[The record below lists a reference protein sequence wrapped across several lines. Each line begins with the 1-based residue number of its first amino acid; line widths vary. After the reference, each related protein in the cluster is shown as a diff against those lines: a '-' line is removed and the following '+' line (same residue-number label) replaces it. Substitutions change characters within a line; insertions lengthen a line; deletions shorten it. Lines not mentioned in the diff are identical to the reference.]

1 MRVWFAFLASRETK
15 QETTMPDHTT
25 PVAPIPAPTVHPH
38 GLENEHLDDQ
48 EKILAG
54 RYDVNY
60 PALLTK
66 DVAGG

>member
-1 MRVWFAFLASRETK
+1 
-15 QETTMPDHTT
+15 MPDHDK
-25 PVAPIPAPTVHPH
+25 PVAPVPAPTVLPH
-38 GLENEHLDDQ
+38 GVDNEHLDDQ

-54 RYDVNY
+54 RFDVNY

>member
-1 MRVWFAFLASRETK
+1 MLPH
-15 QETTMPDHTT
+15 PDQDK
-25 PVAPIPAPTVHPH
+25 PVAPPPAPKVQPQ
-38 GLENEHLDDQ
+38 GLDAEHLDDQ

>member
-1 MRVWFAFLASRETK
+1 
-15 QETTMPDHTT
+15 MPDQTT
-25 PVAPIPAPTVHPH
+25 PVAPVAVPTVHPH

>member
-1 MRVWFAFLASRETK
+1 
-15 QETTMPDHTT
+15 MPDHDT
-25 PVAPIPAPTVHPH
+25 PVAPAPTPTVLPH
-38 GLENEHLDDQ
+38 GQDNEHLDDQ

>member
-1 MRVWFAFLASRETK
+1 MSDTNHDKLA
-15 QETTMPDHTT
+15 
-25 PVAPIPAPTVHPH
+25 IPATAPSDQAPDQDH
-38 GLENEHLDDQ
+38 EHLDDQ

>member
-1 MRVWFAFLASRETK
+1 MDDTARTPPPPNPAKSTAKATQSND
-15 QETTMPDHTT
+15 QDH
-25 PVAPIPAPTVHPH
+25 
-38 GLENEHLDDQ
+38 EHLDDQ